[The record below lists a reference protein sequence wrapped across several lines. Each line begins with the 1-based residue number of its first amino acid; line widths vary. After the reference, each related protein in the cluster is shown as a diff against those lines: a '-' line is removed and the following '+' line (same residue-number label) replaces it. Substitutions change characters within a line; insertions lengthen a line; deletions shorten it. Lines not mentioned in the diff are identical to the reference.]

1 MLLTTLLVPVP
12 MVRRTAPTMPRT
24 MLKVDADMDARF
36 FRCVDAVG
44 VDAGSSPGSGTG
56 LGADVGADAVSVGV
70 SASMWAGVCG
80 GRGAWG
86 VCVCGVRQ
94 WRLWLVA
101 WEPLAP

>member
-70 SASMWAGVCG
+70 SASMWAGVCD
-80 GRGAWG
+80 G
-86 VCVCGVRQ
+86 VDTGVRT
-94 WRLWLVA
+94 
-101 WEPLAP
+101 ECNITP